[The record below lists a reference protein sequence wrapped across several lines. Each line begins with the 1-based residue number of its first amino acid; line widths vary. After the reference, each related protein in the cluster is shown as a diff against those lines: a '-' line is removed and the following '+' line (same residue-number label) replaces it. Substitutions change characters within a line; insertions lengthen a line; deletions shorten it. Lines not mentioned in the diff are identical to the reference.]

1 MYETLSK
8 TRGEDEMSEISKSE
22 YIERELKELAEM
34 LGLEIMELQVFVA
47 RGAINIIAKF
57 DE

>member
-1 MYETLSK
+1 
-8 TRGEDEMSEISKSE
+8 MSEISKSE

>member
-1 MYETLSK
+1 
-8 TRGEDEMSEISKSE
+8 MSEISKSE
-22 YIERELKELAEM
+22 YIERELRDLAEM
-34 LGLEIMELQVFVA
+34 LELEVMEINVFKS